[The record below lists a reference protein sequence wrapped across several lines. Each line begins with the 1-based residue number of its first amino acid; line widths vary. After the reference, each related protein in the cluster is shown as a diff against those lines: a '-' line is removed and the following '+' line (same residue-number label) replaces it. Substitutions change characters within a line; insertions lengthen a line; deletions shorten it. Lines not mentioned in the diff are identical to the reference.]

1 MNDSN
6 LIVKFTSLDAKTIL
20 FKTGTWLEVLVY
32 EVIKEI
38 KEVSDVKGGV
48 VFLWDGNVRY
58 VKNEI
63 DVIAA
68 ANSQLIYVSCKDT
81 EKYDE
86 NTLNELQVYADKLG
100 GREVR
105 KILVATKES
114 EKRSLKLRAEEMGIH
129 LIIFSGNI
137 EELKEKLSK
146 VIKEAGSK

>member
-1 MNDSN
+1 
-6 LIVKFTSLDAKTIL
+6 
-20 FKTGTWLEVLVY
+20 
-32 EVIKEI
+32 
-38 KEVSDVKGGV
+38 
-48 VFLWDGNVRY
+48 
-58 VKNEI
+58 
-63 DVIAA
+63 
-68 ANSQLIYVSCKDT
+68 
-81 EKYDE
+81 
-86 NTLNELQVYADKLG
+86 VYADKLG